1 MKRSFQFEA
10 LEYRITMSAS
20 VNHSPVADRFHALTH
35 SEGNQTAGSTLPETE
50 VGTGMATGLAHPSV
64 ALAAKRQRVFK
75 GSLTGGQSSLIPDT
89 DYVAMGGFNGKL
101 GKLGFQAT
109 LYGQVSG
116 NSFEGGSLHL
126 FNSQGD
132 TISDL
137 GPGTLKKSGKSEEV
151 KVEFEFEQVTGPY
164 TPLVGSA
171 GTLTIELK
179 HHKSTTKTAADGP
192 VESTD
197 WGADDALLDILFDS
211 YSSAELPAIL
221 NLLYP
226 PPTL

>member
-1 MKRSFQFEA
+1 
-10 LEYRITMSAS
+10 MSADVS
-20 VNHSPVADRFHALTH
+20 HPAVAAPCRGLIRI
-35 SEGNQTAGSTLPETE
+35 EGEHTAGPSLRTPE
-50 VGTGMATGLAHPSV
+50 VWRGMATGLAHPSV
-64 ALAAKRQRVFK
+64 ALAVKKPRAIK
-75 GSLTGGQSSLIPDT
+75 GNLTGGQSSLIPDT

-101 GKLGFQAT
+101 GKLAFQAT

-116 NSFEGGSLHL
+116 TTFEGGSLHL

-137 GPGTLKKSGKSEEV
+137 GSGTLKKSGKSEDV

-164 TPLVGSA
+164 TLLVGSA

-179 HHKSTTKTAADGP
+179 HQKSATKTAADGP

-197 WGADDALLDILFDS
+197 WGAMNALLDILFDS

-226 PPTL
+226 LPTL